1 MPAVLFF
8 SIEIAMTMTEQLNAL
23 GSILAQGSLH
33 SLFQPIICL
42 SERRILGY
50 EALSRG
56 PSNSPLHSPV
66 ALFSV
71 ASHAGRL
78 SELEIACRESACR
91 RFSEQKLPGKLFL
104 NISPE
109 SLMETAHQPGRT
121 LQLLRDFGIPPS
133 QVVIELTEQTP
144 TDDFDLL
151 QTALHHYRDMGF
163 AIALDDLGAGYSS
176 LRLWSELRPDY
187 VKIDR
192 HFIDGI
198 HQDALKREFVG
209 SILQIARASR
219 AQVIAEGI
227 ELPEELAV
235 LTEMGVDLVQGYLL
249 CRPQEQPPQEAR
261 LMLPKQDNANL
272 ALSEE
277 GSDLSA
283 LLNEQPAVDQDTATA
298 LVLES
303 FRRQANLNSLAVLDG
318 RGHPVG
324 IVHRHSLSDALL
336 KPFATDLF
344 ARKPI
349 SRLMSDDFLAVELSQ
364 SLQQVSRLLTSRAR
378 QRIEEDFII
387 TLNGDYLGLGRVI
400 DVLKLITELKIQQAR
415 YANPLTL
422 LPGNVPIQQCLTR
435 LLQQRRESVICY
447 VDIDSFKPF
456 NDIYGYGRGDEVLL
470 CLAQCLNDRVDP
482 SRDFVGHIG
491 GDDFFTGAG
500 PAGLAQAAQPVI
512 GRFPHPMPALLS
524 HRTHRRRLLR
534 GVEPPGRAPGVRL
547 VVAVDRCGAFV
558 STGLWTTGCQPVGG
572 AGLTG
577 QAPRQ
582 GCGRL
587 QHSCHRQ
594 HGQRA
599 AAALSLGGFRVL
611 VFEHSHH
618 FRGMP
623 GCRRHTI
630 GWPTETPQA
639 LHTLKEAGTRQAA
652 GALAD
657 DQRAAQ
663 WLLGLGVQCGQVFKG
678 RGQRL
683 HRRRGELQALQQRAV
698 GQQMALAARLVQFVE

>member
-1 MPAVLFF
+1 
-8 SIEIAMTMTEQLNAL
+8 MTTTEQLSAL
-23 GSILAQGSLH
+23 SSILTQSGLH

-56 PSNSPLHSPV
+56 PSNSPLHSPI
-66 ALFSV
+66 ALFAV
-71 ASHAGRL
+71 ARQAGRL

-91 RFSEQKLPGKLFL
+91 RFNEQQLPGKLFL
-104 NISPE
+104 NVSPE
-109 SLMETAHQPGRT
+109 SLLEAAHQPGRT
-121 LQLLRDFGIPPS
+121 LQLLDDFGIPPS

-144 TDDFDLL
+144 TDDFELL
-151 QTALHHYRDMGF
+151 QTALHHYRAMGF
-163 AIALDDLGAGYSS
+163 SIALDDLGAGYSS

-209 SILQIARASR
+209 SILQIAKASR

-249 CRPQEQPPQEAR
+249 CRPQEHPPRDAR
-261 LMLPKQDNANL
+261 PMMPRQDNTAVVLNDD
-272 ALSEE
+272 

-283 LLNEQPAVDQDTATA
+283 LLNDQPAVTRDTPTAT
-298 LVLES
+298 VLEA
-303 FRRQANLNSLAVLDG
+303 FRRQANLNSLAVLDEHG
-318 RGHPVG
+318 QPCG
-324 IVHRHSLSDALL
+324 IVHRHSRSDALL

-349 SRLMSDDFLAVELSQ
+349 SRLMNDDFLAVEVSQ
-364 SLQQVSRLLTSRAR
+364 SLQQVSRLITSRAR

-387 TLNGDYLGLGRVI
+387 TLNGGYLGLGRVI

-435 LLQQRRESVICY
+435 LLQQQRESVICY

-491 GDDFFTGAG
+491 GDDFLLVLGPEDWRKRLNQLLEDFQSQCRRFYRSEHLEAG
-500 PAGLAQAAQPVI
+500 CFIAPNRQGLRQE
-512 GRFPHPMPALLS
+512 FPLLS
-524 HRTHRRRLLR
+524 LSI
-534 GVEPPGRAPGVRL
+534 GVVHL
-547 VVAVDRCGAFV
+547 
-558 STGLWTTGCQPVGG
+558 
-572 AGLTG
+572 
-577 QAPRQ
+577 
-582 GCGRL
+582 
-587 QHSCHRQ
+587 H
-594 HGQRA
+594 
-599 AAALSLGGFRVL
+599 
-611 VFEHSHH
+611 
-618 FRGMP
+618 
-623 GCRRHTI
+623 
-630 GWPTETPQA
+630 PQA
-639 LHTLKEAGTRQAA
+639 CDQLDASQLAEMASQAKHHA
-652 GALAD
+652 KN
-657 DQRAAQ
+657 
-663 WLLGLGVQCGQVFKG
+663 VQGYSV
-678 RGQRL
+678 
-683 HRRRGELQALQQRAV
+683 HV
-698 GQQMALAARLVQFVE
+698 IDSLAAPEKEDVLLAGHR